1 MLSRQIARSFS
12 TSLKIANKSAKEFA
26 DPVHG
31 SFKTFAEYREFII
44 KKDPESLKARFRIM
58 LSNGKPESC
67 PEAEAENH
75 EFSDS
80 AKKVAYNV

>member
-12 TSLKIANKSAKEFA
+12 TSLRVANKSASGVV
-26 DPVHG
+26 DPVCG
-31 SFKTFAEYREFII
+31 SFATFAEYREFII

-58 LSNGKPESC
+58 LSDGKPESC